1 MVKRDDA
8 FELLKEYT
16 KTDSLLKHALAVEG
30 SMIGYAE
37 KKGEDI
43 QTWATCGLL
52 HDLDYEMYPNEHPVR
67 SVDILKG
74 KGYPEDFIK
83 AILGHADFTNTPR
96 ETSMAKTLYAVDELS
111 SFIIAVVLVRPDK
124 FEGLSVKSVKKKLKD
139 KGFARAVNR
148 EEINKGIEELG
159 VDTTEHIQLIIDSLS
174 KREKQLNE
182 INLSLI

>member
-1 MVKRDDA
+1 MPFVKVKIDRINDNP
-8 FELLKEYT
+8 FRT
-16 KTDSLLKHALAVEG
+16 P
-30 SMIGYAE
+30 E
-37 KKGEDI
+37 K
-43 QTWATCGLL
+43 
-52 HDLDYEMYPNEHPVR
+52 
-67 SVDILKG
+67 
-74 KGYPEDFIK
+74 
-83 AILGHADFTNTPR
+83 
-96 ETSMAKTLYAVDELS
+96 LS